1 MLNVARG
8 VLSIITIT
16 ITTIIVCVPI
26 FTLGPL
32 RVLFRARS
40 VKRILNRLMDY
51 SIDGWVWVVRS
62 LIRGLSLSRI
72 EERSDPIAL
81 DTKDWYVVI
90 SNHQSWADIIVLQ
103 STLLWRIPCLKFFT
117 KRELIY
123 IPFVGLGMWFL
134 GFPYVR
140 RYSRKETTTNP
151 NLRNR
156 DRETTLKACEGFRE
170 RPVAVLNF
178 AEGTRYTEEKHRR
191 LGSRF
196 QRLLN
201 PRSGGT
207 GMVLK
212 SLQDKTKYVLDV
224 TIVYPNGVPG
234 FWDYLCGRCPR
245 TFVYMQLRDLPLDD
259 TREQLSLWINEIWY
273 EKDIQLATLANDL
286 E

>member
-1 MLNVARG
+1 
-8 VLSIITIT
+8 
-16 ITTIIVCVPI
+16 
-26 FTLGPL
+26 
-32 RVLFRARS
+32 
-40 VKRILNRLMDY
+40 MDY

-90 SNHQSWADIIVLQ
+90 SNHQSWVDIIVLQ
-103 STLLWRIPCLKFFT
+103 STLLWRIPRLKFFT

-123 IPFVGLGMWFL
+123 IPFFGLGMWFL

-151 NLRNR
+151 SLRNR
-156 DRETTLKACEGFRE
+156 DRETTLKACEEFRE

-201 PRSGGT
+201 PRSGGI

-212 SLQDKTKYVLDV
+212 SLQDKIKYVLDV

-245 TFVYMQLRDLPLDD
+245 TFVYMQLRDLPLDN